1 MKRTLLLVATLM
13 VSIVLTAAP
22 VSREQAQ
29 QQARQFLV
37 HKNLGGNG
45 RHAAPLNT
53 PLSLVSD
60 EGCYVFNVGQQQGF
74 VIVSSDDRTPA
85 VLGYSDSG
93 SFSPQ
98 DMPDNL
104 RAWLQG
110 YADQL
115 QWLGQQ
121 PESTTQQAPLKAA
134 ARRAISPLLSSQWN
148 QYAPYNNQA
157 PAIDGNQCLTG
168 CVATAMAQVM
178 FYHKWPTETKTE
190 IPAYTSN
197 TTLGTLAA
205 LPATT
210 FRWADMQATYSSS
223 YSSESGTAVA
233 KLMRYCG
240 QSVQMNYGT
249 GVSMADTRQVA
260 TALKQYF
267 DYDNTAKSVER
278 LYYTSAEWN
287 DLIYAE
293 MAAGR
298 PVVYGGQ
305 STGGG
310 HAFVIDGY
318 DEDDYFHIN
327 WGWGGQDDGFFLLSV
342 ANPYSNSGA
351 GASSSKDGYSYQQN
365 AVIGIQKQA
374 ETPADVPVMTAEG
387 LSVNTASVTRSSADS
402 PFSNIFITFSTYNRT
417 GQTYKFYVGCGLYD
431 EDGLL
436 VSTCDITSAE
446 LQNNWGWGN
455 ANANYVSL
463 GAGVGDGTYSLRLIS
478 HIDGSEMWQQQANA
492 AKTALAVV
500 ISGNTMTIT
509 NNSVE
514 LSATEI
520 TATGT
525 LEPNNL
531 ITLST
536 NITNSGIG
544 FFNGYLYLFVNGSK
558 AGGKVFELEGG
569 QTAPFSIEYT
579 PNFTGTAPVKICT
592 DEEGNN
598 TIATGTLTIQ
608 AGHSASSDVVL
619 SLPTVIVNKSS
630 DGQYVY
636 GTTLHLVTTATND
649 TDTPFS
655 GRMGMQLYKWTRTGG
670 GWSYQYANID
680 TYQNFSVS
688 ARGTQELTFT
698 MEGLEEGGEY
708 SLRVFYLKG
717 SSWVNEESVDI
728 QTTFIVKPG
737 YTLYDAGGA
746 ISFAEATS
754 TLTLPST
761 ATCVDLRGQN
771 TVTSLS
777 GADNP
782 NLLVFVD
789 ADGTVPEGATNV
801 VKGGQASQLTLADGY
816 PFYTPETFTAQTV
829 TYTRTFSKGFNR
841 GSSGGWATVCLP
853 FTATEV
859 STAEK
864 TIDWFH
870 SATDTGK
877 HFWLMEY
884 AGENG
889 SDVVFDYAPQL
900 DAYTPYI
907 IAMPGSSYGT
917 KWDLTNKAITFSGTN
932 ATIQASSSA
941 VAKVSGQRYKFVGAL
956 MQTTAPADA
965 YVLNDA
971 GDWFEATPADATTV
985 SPFQAY
991 FQGTG
996 HSAASA
1002 GLNIRIGQSEPTAIL
1017 TLGTEADRP
1026 AATGSY
1032 DLQGRRVS
1040 STVQPGLYIVNGK
1053 KVIVK

>member
-1 MKRTLLLVATLM
+1 MKRTLFLVATLM

-37 HKNLGGNG
+37 HKNLGGSG

-85 VLGYSDSG
+85 VLGYADSG
-93 SFSPQ
+93 TFSPE
-98 DMPDNL
+98 DIPANM

-110 YADQL
+110 YDDQL

-121 PESTTQQAPLKAA
+121 PETTAQQAPLKAA

-210 FRWADMQATYSSS
+210 FRWADMQATYGSS

-318 DEDDYFHIN
+318 DENDYFHIN

-374 ETPADVPVMTAEG
+374 GTPEAVGEITCLKLLATETSGTYY
-387 LSVNTASVTRSSADS
+387 
-402 PFSNIFITFSTYNRT
+402 SNGYGIPITFIYGNYSGIDLTFNIGFGIFDADNTLKDYNDFYSTSLPNGWYSN
-417 GQTYKFYVGCGLYD
+417 GNG
-431 EDGLL
+431 
-436 VSTCDITSAE
+436 TC
-446 LQNNWGWGN
+446 
-455 ANANYVSL
+455 VL
-463 GAGVGDGTYSLRLIS
+463 GANLPDGTYTIKGLYRLS
-478 HIDGSEMWQQQANA
+478 GSEEWLPQKNA
-492 AKTALAVV
+492 DQHAITAVINGNSMTLTNAEQPTIKLA
-500 ISGNTMTIT
+500 GTG
-509 NNSVE
+509 
-514 LSATEI
+514 I

-536 NITNSGIG
+536 NITNSGTG

-592 DEEGNN
+592 DEAGTNV
-598 TIATGTLTIQ
+598 IAEGTLTIQ
-608 AGHSASSDVVL
+608 QGAAATSNVDL
-619 SLPTVIVNKSS
+619 SLPTTIINLSS
-630 DGQYVY
+630 DGKYVY
-636 GTTLHLVTTATND
+636 GTKLHLKTVATNNTAT
-649 TDTPFS
+649 PYS
-655 GRMGMQLYKWTRTGG
+655 GRMGIQLYKWTRDDSGVG
-670 GWSYQYANID
+670 YSYSGID
-680 TYQNFSVS
+680 AYQNFSVP
-688 ARGTQELTFT
+688 ANGTQEVYLTAD
-698 MEGLEEGGEY
+698 GLEEGAEY
-708 SLRVFYLKG
+708 SLSVFYLKG
-717 SSWVNEESVDI
+717 SEWQNEQSVSI
-728 QTTFIVKPG
+728 RSTFIVKPG
-737 YTLYDAGGA
+737 YSYYDAEGK
-746 ISFAEATS
+746 ISTAEATS
-754 TLTLPST
+754 ALTLPST

-789 ADGTVPEGATNV
+789 ADGTVPTGATNV
-801 VKGGQASQLTLADGY
+801 VKGGQASQLTLADRY

-829 TYTRTFSKGFNR
+829 TYIRTFTQGFNR

-917 KWDLTNKAITFSGTN
+917 KWDLTNRAITFSGTN

-971 GDWFEATPADATTV
+971 GDWFEATTADATTV
-985 SPFQAY
+985 SAFHAY